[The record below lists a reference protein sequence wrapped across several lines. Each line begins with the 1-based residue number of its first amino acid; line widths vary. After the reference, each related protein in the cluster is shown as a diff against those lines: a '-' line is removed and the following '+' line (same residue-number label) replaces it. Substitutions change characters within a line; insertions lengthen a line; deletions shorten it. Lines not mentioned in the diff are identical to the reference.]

1 MCKRAIEPSIGLW
14 TLPAGY
20 LEIGETVAEGAKREA
35 REEACATIAINGVL
49 AIYSLSHIAQVQIIH
64 LATLVGRD
72 FAPGPE
78 SMEVELFAWDE
89 LPWDALAF
97 PSVAWALKHMRMVRD
112 GTHLMPF
119 TSPAD

>member
-1 MCKRAIEPSIGLW
+1 M
-14 TLPAGY
+14 
-20 LEIGETVAEGAKREA
+20 
-35 REEACATIAINGVL
+35 ACAYSHQGRGPSADLRGRIHISDFRNSGKFSL
-49 AIYSLSHIAQVQIIH
+49 AFRSRFIH
-64 LATLVGRD
+64 
-72 FAPGPE
+72 PGPE
-78 SMEVELFAWDE
+78 SMEVELFAWDELPWDE